1 MNAQLQKM
9 LVKLLYV
16 VLGVKLAG
24 WIFFSPLLWVQIL
37 IACVIVLVLILWDR

>member
-16 VLGVKLAG
+16 VLGVKLAT

-37 IACVIVLVLILWDR
+37 IVGIIVVVLIVLDR

>member
-16 VLGVKLAG
+16 VLGVKLAQ
-24 WIFFSPLLWVQIL
+24 WIFFSPLLLVQIL
-37 IACVIVLVLILWDR
+37 IVIIIVVILIALDR